1 MLGVYC
7 CRGGANC
14 PERARGGSPP
24 QIAKHN
30 HLCRTSE
37 NLNRRLFFRGH
48 RIVRWLFVQGRNDM
62 PAKIEPEGVN
72 TVLDFFLMFPDEDS
86 ASEFVEMIR

>member
-1 MLGVYC
+1 
-7 CRGGANC
+7 
-14 PERARGGSPP
+14 
-24 QIAKHN
+24 
-30 HLCRTSE
+30 
-37 NLNRRLFFRGH
+37 
-48 RIVRWLFVQGRNDM
+48 M